1 MNRPVIGVDE
11 AGRGPVIGPLV
22 VCALRVSESDRS
34 VLRDFGARDSKK
46 LSPKRREEI
55 AARIRGE
62 AKSRGWGIG
71 IVVCEPS
78 RIDSNSLHSDLN
90 RLEVDLFSEA
100 IEKSSESTIDGT
112 IMVDSCDVDES
123 RFARRIATR
132 LGQGWTNWEIDS
144 RHAMASIDPITGAAS
159 ILAKVMRDA
168 EIKRIAEDVGFAV
181 GSGYPSDGITR
192 EAVRVL
198 VTGDFPHKDLRWS
211 WSTVS
216 DFWLQVHGNPVP
228 TRSEDDVAVR
238 QTILD
243 DW

>member
-22 VCALRVSESDRS
+22 VCALRVSESDCS
-34 VLRDFGARDSKK
+34 VLRDFGANDSKK
-46 LSPKRREEI
+46 LSPKRREKV
-55 AARIRGE
+55 AARIRDE
-62 AKSRGWGIG
+62 AESRDWGIG

-78 RIDSNSLHSDLN
+78 RIDFNSLHSDLN

-123 RFARRIATR
+123 RFSRRIATR
-132 LGQGWTNWEIDS
+132 LGRDWTNWKIDS
-144 RHAMASIDPITGAAS
+144 RHAMDSIDPITGAAS
-159 ILAKVMRDA
+159 ILAKVMRDV

-198 VTGDFPHKDLRWS
+198 VSEEFPHKDLRWS

-228 TRSEDDVAVR
+228 TRFEDDVAIR
-238 QTILD
+238 QTMLD